1 MRIGIT
7 LPSFRS
13 DAQAALEAAR
23 QAEVLGLH
31 GVFVFDHLWPLGQPE
46 RPALS
51 AFPLLGAVAAV
62 TNRIALG
69 TLVARVGLVPD
80 DVLLAELL
88 SLERMAPGRLVAGLG
103 TGDSESAPE
112 NLAYGI
118 AYTPADRRRLQLRAV
133 GRLLRDAG
141 IRVWVGGGSPATSQ
155 LAAELGV
162 ALNLWGAQPSA
173 VAALAPRTEVTWA
186 GPVPAEL
193 PPLLEWLE
201 EIDRAGATW
210 AVCAWPV
217 PPEVLA
223 EAAAMRGELDRD

>member
-1 MRIGIT
+1 VRIGIT

-13 DAQAALEAAR
+13 DAGAALDAAR

-88 SLERMAPGRLVAGLG
+88 SLERLAPGRLVAGLG
-103 TGDSESAPE
+103 TGDSKSAPE

-118 AYTPADRRRLQLRAV
+118 AYTSADHRRLQLRAV
-133 GRLLRDAG
+133 GRRLRDAG
-141 IRVWVGGGSPATSQ
+141 VPVWVGGGSPATSE
-155 LAAELGV
+155 LAADLGV

-173 VAALAPRTEVTWA
+173 LAAVSPRTEVTWA

-193 PPLLEWLE
+193 SPLLEWLG
-201 EIDRAGATW
+201 EIDGAGAMW

-217 PPEVLA
+217 PLEVLA
-223 EAAAMRGELDRD
+223 EAGAMRGDLDRD

>member
-7 LPSFRS
+7 VPSFRP
-13 DAQAALEAAR
+13 DAEAALDGARRAEA
-23 QAEVLGLH
+23 LGLH

-51 AFPLLGAVAAV
+51 AFPLLGALAAA
-62 TNRIALG
+62 TSRICLG
-69 TLVARVGLVPD
+69 PLVARVGLAPD

-88 SLERMAPGRLVAGLG
+88 TLEHLAPGRVVAGLG
-103 TGDSESAPE
+103 TGDIDSAAE

-118 AYTPADRRRLQLRAV
+118 AYPPADERRRALGAV
-133 GRLLRDAG
+133 GERLRGAG
-141 IRVWVGGGSPATSQ
+141 VPVWVGGGFTVTSE

-173 VAALAPRTEVTWA
+173 LAEQRGRCEVTWA
-186 GPVPAEL
+186 GPVPAE
-193 PPLLEWLE
+193 PAPLLEWLA
-201 EIDRAGATW
+201 EIDGAGATW

-217 PPEVLA
+217 PLEVLA
-223 EAAAMRGELDRD
+223 EAAAVRGDLERG